1 MESITITR
9 PVIVKVRVTES
20 YKKAVAVEI
29 QNAVQKIDMQMQHL
43 EFQARRIIT
52 DLEKQNPNGVAAG
65 REQIEVERRRKLDS
79 RQKLVDKLKEIGKIS
94 PGEEMIHSRL
104 ESLVELRVGDLWEQ
118 VMGVE
123 IILEDGKVI
132 EIRQAGEKRI

>member
-52 DLEKQNPNGVAAG
+52 DLEKQNPNGVAAA
-65 REQIEVERRRKLDS
+65 REQIEMERRRKLDS

-132 EIRQAGEKRI
+132 EIRQAGEERI

>member
-43 EFQARRIIT
+43 EFQARRIIA
-52 DLEKQNPNGVAAG
+52 DLEKRNPNGLAAA

-79 RQKLVDKLKEIGKIS
+79 RQKLVNKLKEIGKLS
-94 PGEEMIHSRL
+94 PGEEVVHSRL

-132 EIRQAGEKRI
+132 EIRQAGEERI